1 MLAARD
7 LVVSYGA
14 VEALHGISFDV
25 KQGEIVTLVG
35 AHGAGKSTT
44 LRAVSGLV
52 APKSGSV
59 TLDGKDVTGLAA
71 HLLVRRGLC
80 HVPEGRRIFTAL
92 SVRENLE
99 LGAYTVRSRAA
110 IAANLDRVLALF
122 PRLGERIDQ
131 AGGTLSGGEQQ
142 MLAIGRA
149 LMAKPTLLLLDE
161 PSLGLAP
168 LLVQGIFRE
177 IARIN
182 REEGTTIL
190 VVEQNANIALATAH
204 RGYVLE
210 TGRIV
215 LEDDAKALLQNPRV
229 KAAYLGQA

>member
-1 MLAARD
+1 MLAAKD

-14 VEALHGISFDV
+14 VEALHGISFEV

-35 AHGAGKSTT
+35 ANGAGKSPT
-44 LRAVSGLV
+44 LRAGSGLE
-52 APKSGSV
+52 APRSGTVSF
-59 TLDGKDVTGLAA
+59 DGADVTGMAA
-71 HLLVRRGLC
+71 HRLVRRGLC
-80 HVPEGRRIFTAL
+80 HVPEGRHIFTAMT
-92 SVRENLE
+92 VRENLE
-99 LGAYTVRSRAA
+99 LGAYTVRSHAK
-110 IAANLDRVLALF
+110 IAAGIERVLALF

-131 AGGTLSGGEQQ
+131 PGGTLSGGEQQ
-142 MLAIGRA
+142 MLAIARA
-149 LMAKPTLLLLDE
+149 LMASPRVLLLDE

-168 LLVQGIFRE
+168 LLVRDIFRE
-177 IARIN
+177 IGRIN

-215 LEDDAKALLQNPRV
+215 LEDDAKALLANPRV

>member
-1 MLAARD
+1 MLAAKD

-14 VEALHGISFDV
+14 VEALHGISFEV
-25 KQGEIVTLVG
+25 KKGEIVTLVG
-35 AHGAGKSTT
+35 ANGAGKSTT

-52 APKSGSV
+52 APRSGTV
-59 TLDGKDVTGLAA
+59 FFDGADVTGMAA
-71 HLLVRRGLC
+71 HRLVRRGLC
-80 HVPEGRRIFTAL
+80 HVPEGRHIFTAMT
-92 SVRENLE
+92 VRENLE
-99 LGAYTVRSRAA
+99 LGAYTVHSHAK
-110 IAANLDRVLALF
+110 IAAGVERVLALF

-131 AGGTLSGGEQQ
+131 PGGTLSGGEQQ
-142 MLAIGRA
+142 MLAIARA
-149 LMAKPTLLLLDE
+149 LMASPRVLLLDE

-168 LLVQGIFRE
+168 LLVRDIFRE
-177 IARIN
+177 IGRIN

-215 LEDDAKALLQNPRV
+215 LEDDAKALLANPRV